1 MKTFYQTLKNAK
13 NSGQKALAVLLDP
26 DKLRDQA
33 SLEKMME
40 LIRHTKVDFVFVGGS
55 LLVEDNFHECLAKIK
70 NLSSVP
76 VVLFP
81 GSPAQISKEADSIL
95 FLSLI
100 SGRNPDLLIG
110 QHVVAAPLLKNM
122 KLEVVPTGYMLVDC
136 GNPTTASYVSQTF
149 PIPWNKPEIAAAT
162 AMAGEM
168 LGLSLIYLD
177 GGSGASKCVSESMV
191 KAVRSNVDLPIIVGG
206 GIRDEAQAAALYEA
220 GADLLVVGTA
230 FEEEPELL
238 FSISEAKKNRE
249 V

>member
-1 MKTFYQTLKNAK
+1 VKTFYQTLQNIK

-26 DKLRDQA
+26 DKLRDQT

-40 LIRHTKVDFVFVGGS
+40 LIRFAQVDFVFVGGS
-55 LLVEDNFHECLAKIK
+55 LLVEDNFHECLGKIK
-70 NLSSVP
+70 KLSTVP

-81 GSPAQISKEADSIL
+81 GSPSQISKEADSIL

-110 QHVVAAPLLKNM
+110 QHVVAAPMLK
-122 KLEVVPTGYMLVDC
+122 KLNLEIVPTGYMLVDC
-136 GNPTTASYVSQTF
+136 GNPTTASYVSQTL

-168 LGLSLIYLD
+168 LGLSAIYID
-177 GGSGASKCVSESMV
+177 GGSGASKCISESMV
-191 KAVRSNVDLPIIVGG
+191 RAVRQSVELPIIVGG
-206 GIRDEAQAAALYEA
+206 GIRNESQAAALFKA
-220 GADLLVVGTA
+220 GADLVVIGTV

-238 FSISEAKKNRE
+238 FSIGAAKKTRE
-249 V
+249 L